1 MDQTGIVVLVIICVI
16 FVYLMI
22 SSPKHKTYDNSTKI
36 LVPQKETSARP
47 IGNNLITASPTPS
60 DPIRNPDSLVENAVF
75 LGDYDYDYPWYY
87 PDWPL
92 SWDGYDGGNYYFDK
106 YHHYPGYHH
115 GYPGY
120 HGFNRGHGGFHGGN
134 IGRGHSG
141 FHGGSGH
148 GGGGFHGGGGHGG
161 GGHGGGGHGGG
172 GHR

>member
-75 LGDYDYDYPWYY
+75 LGDYDYDYEYPWYY

-106 YHHYPGYHH
+106 YHHYPGY
-115 GYPGY
+115 PVY
-120 HGFNRGHGGFHGGN
+120 HAFNRGHGGFHGGN